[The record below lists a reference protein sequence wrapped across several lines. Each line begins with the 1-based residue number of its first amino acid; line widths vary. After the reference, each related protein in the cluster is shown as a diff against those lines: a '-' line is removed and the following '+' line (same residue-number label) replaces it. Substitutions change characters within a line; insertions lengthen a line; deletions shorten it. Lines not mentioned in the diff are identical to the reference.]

1 MNRAL
6 GTAGERA
13 YTGVM
18 GDMTFPPQLQQWI
31 DARVAEGRYADAQDY
46 LSDLIRRDQDAA
58 QDETE
63 WLREQ
68 IRIGEESGISEQDPF
83 EFLDELRTGKHDRQG

>member
-1 MNRAL
+1 
-6 GTAGERA
+6 
-13 YTGVM
+13 M

-46 LSDLIRRDQDAA
+46 LRDLIRRDQDAA

-63 WLREQ
+63 WLRGLIAE
-68 IRIGEESGISEQDPF
+68 GEASGIS
-83 EFLDELRTGKHDRQG
+83 DETPETIIDSIIARRHSQRG